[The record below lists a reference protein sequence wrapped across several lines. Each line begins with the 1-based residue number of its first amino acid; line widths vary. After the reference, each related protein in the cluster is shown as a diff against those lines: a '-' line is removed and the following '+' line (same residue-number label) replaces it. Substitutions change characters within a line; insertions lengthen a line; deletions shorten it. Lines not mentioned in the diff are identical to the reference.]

1 MKDNETPNELPDTL
15 IITLD
20 KRITSLNGQE
30 SWDEVPLREPYYHE
44 VSAFYKESDKSNPHD
59 AMAQLMAEISG
70 VNKFA
75 IQKMPIR
82 KFREGQAYLLDFL
95 NWFPKK
101 LPG

>member
-70 VNKFA
+70 LTNSLSKNADPKIPRGAGVFT
-75 IQKMPIR
+75 
-82 KFREGQAYLLDFL
+82 GFL